1 MTKLKDFNSSIFLVS
16 LGTGLEYYD
25 FVIYGVMAYYLS
37 DLFFP
42 NIDSSISVIQS
53 FSIFAMGYVIR
64 PIGGIIFGILGDKFG
79 RKPTFAFTMLLIAVS
94 TTAISLL
101 PTYHSAGF
109 TAIFLLL
116 FFRILQ
122 GIAFG
127 AELPGAVTFIHES
140 SSKQGMNTGI
150 LMVAIGIGDIL
161 ASSTIFMLIYFIGK
175 EGISAW
181 GWRIPFF
188 LGGMLAL
195 LSFYLRK
202 LIEET
207 PEFIKYTQTGLNRTP
222 VFELIKEINWS
233 LILAGLGLCV
243 LGPFLVIF
251 NLYMP
256 TYLSKYFQYDLPT
269 IYFFNSL
276 GIVLAMLFS
285 VVCGLISDKIGAINI
300 LRIHV
305 VALPILSFF
314 LFKLLPTKNSTC
326 FACLILLCQVMSYS
340 YYTGSLVVLG
350 KLFPV
355 RMRYTSIAIC
365 YNVACCFASLTPM
378 FITYMTK
385 KSQNTM
391 APYWGIVFL
400 CALTL
405 IICIFLKKNLSVTAS
420 KSCFPMEKVNKEVL

>member
-1 MTKLKDFNSSIFLVS
+1 MTKFKNFNSSIFLVS

-42 NIDSSISVIQS
+42 NLDSSISIIQS
-53 FSIFAMGYVIR
+53 FSIFAVGYIIR
-64 PIGGIIFGILGDKFG
+64 PVGGIIFGILGDKFG
-79 RKPTFAFTMLLIAVS
+79 RKPTFTCTMLLITVS

-101 PTYHSAGF
+101 PTYHSVGF
-109 TAIFLLL
+109 AAIALLL

-161 ASSTIFMLIYFIGK
+161 ASSTILLLVYFIGK
-175 EGISAW
+175 EGISAG

-188 LGGMLAL
+188 LGGILAF
-195 LSFYLRK
+195 LSFYLRN

-207 PEFIKYTQTGLNRTP
+207 PEFIKYTKTGLNRAP
-222 VFELIKEINWS
+222 FLELFKEINWT

-251 NLYMP
+251 NLYLP

-269 IYFFNSL
+269 IYLFNSL
-276 GIVLAMLFS
+276 GIILAMLFS
-285 VVCGLISDKIGAINI
+285 IICGLISDKIGALNI

-305 VALPILSFF
+305 VVLPLLSFF
-314 LFKLLPTKNSTC
+314 LFKLLPTKNSTYV
-326 FACLILLCQVMSYS
+326 ACLILLCQITSYS
-340 YYTGSLVVLG
+340 YYTGSLALLG
-350 KLFPV
+350 KLFPIKV
-355 RMRYTSIAIC
+355 RYTSIAIC
-365 YNVACCFASLTPM
+365 YNIACCFASLTPM
-378 FITYMTK
+378 LMTYMIER
-385 KSQNTM
+385 SHNSM
-391 APYWGIVFL
+391 IPYWGIVFL
-400 CALTL
+400 CVLTL
-405 IICIFLKKNLSVTAS
+405 IIGIALKRNFPAIVSKN
-420 KSCFPMEKVNKEVL
+420 

>member
-1 MTKLKDFNSSIFLVS
+1 MTKFKNVNSSIFLVS

-53 FSIFAMGYVIR
+53 FSIFAVGYVIR
-64 PIGGIIFGILGDKFG
+64 PIGGIILGILGDKFG
-79 RKPTFAFTMLLIAVS
+79 RKPTFTFTMLLITVS
-94 TTAISLL
+94 TTSISLL

-109 TAIFLLL
+109 TAILLLL

-127 AELPGAVTFIHES
+127 AELPGAATFIHES
-140 SSKQGMNTGI
+140 SSKQGVNTGI

-188 LGGMLAL
+188 LGGILAL

-222 VFELIKEINWS
+222 VLEFLKAINWY

-243 LGPFLVIF
+243 LGPCLVIF
-251 NLYMP
+251 NLYLP
-256 TYLSKYFQYDLPT
+256 TYLSTYFQYDLPT

-276 GIVLAMLFS
+276 GIILAMLFS
-285 VVCGLISDKIGAINI
+285 LICGVISDNIGALNI

-305 VALPILSFF
+305 IVLPILSFF

-326 FACLILLCQVMSYS
+326 VAYLILLCQVMSYS

-378 FITYMTK
+378 FITYMIER
-385 KSQNTM
+385 SQNKM
-391 APYWGIVFL
+391 IPYGGIVFL

-405 IICIFLKKNLSVTAS
+405 IICIFLKRKFPATAS
-420 KSCFPMEKVNKEVL
+420 KAVFPMERVNKEVL

>member
-1 MTKLKDFNSSIFLVS
+1 MTKLKSFNSSIFLVS

-25 FVIYGVMAYYLS
+25 FVIYGVMTYYLS

-42 NIDSSISVIQS
+42 NIDSSISIIQS
-53 FSIFAMGYVIR
+53 FSIFAVGYVIR

-79 RKPTFAFTMLLIAVS
+79 RKPTFAFTMLLITVS

-109 TAIFLLL
+109 IAILLLL

-127 AELPGAVTFIHES
+127 AELPGAATFIHEF
-140 SSKQGMNTGI
+140 SSKHGLNTGI

-161 ASSTIFMLIYFIGK
+161 ASSTIYMLIYVIGK
-175 EGISAW
+175 EGISAG

-188 LGGMLAL
+188 LGGILAL
-195 LSFYLRK
+195 VSFYLRTF
-202 LIEET
+202 IEET
-207 PEFIKYTQTGLNRTP
+207 PEFIKYIQTGLNKSP
-222 VFELIKEINWS
+222 VLELLKEINWS
-233 LILAGLGLCV
+233 LILAGLGLCM
-243 LGPFLVIF
+243 LGPYLVIF
-251 NLYMP
+251 NLYLP
-256 TYLSKYFQYDLPT
+256 TYLSTYFQYDLST

-285 VVCGLISDKIGAINI
+285 LICGVISDKIGALNI

-305 VALPILSFF
+305 VVLPILSFF
-314 LFKLLPTKNSTC
+314 LFKALHTKNSTHV
-326 FACLILLCQVMSYS
+326 ACLILLCQIASYS
-340 YYTGSLVVLG
+340 YYTGSLVLLG

-355 RMRYTSIAIC
+355 RIRYTSIAIC
-365 YNVACCFASLTPM
+365 YNVACCLASLTPM
-378 FITYMTK
+378 FITYMIER
-385 KSQNTM
+385 SQNRM
-391 APYWGIVFL
+391 IPYWGIVFL

-405 IICIFLKKNLSVTAS
+405 IICIFLKRNLPTIALKATPRE
-420 KSCFPMEKVNKEVL
+420 KST